1 MIVYRKLIKDEVTEQ
16 LMQKKEKALDKIS
29 RLAYKD
35 LIFNVKDDIKE
46 GRFERGT
53 FNGDIYT
60 VILKQDSVHEFVY
73 GKIEA
78 IFKVDHEKKTYEFIE
93 LEPSDFIMEVH
104 RKVLPVYKGVMY
116 RDARDKF
123 KIDYALAKKY
133 SDNKTR

>member
-1 MIVYRKLIKDEVTEQ
+1 MIVYRKLIKDEVKEQ

-35 LIFNVKDDIKE
+35 LIFNIKDDIRE

-60 VILKQDSVHEFVY
+60 VALKQDSVHEFVY

-78 IFKVDHEKKTYEFIE
+78 VFKVDHENKTYEFLE

-123 KIDYALAKKY
+123 KIDYALAKKH
-133 SDNKTR
+133 SDNKTC